1 MYIDYEFYSGEYGGK
16 VIEDKFKKLNIQ
28 AQSKV
33 DYFTFGRIKFLKTIP
48 DTVKFA
54 VCEVIDTL
62 DEYYI
67 ELSNKSSTSRRIAS
81 ETIGSHSVS
90 FKYGDEITTSNGKDK
105 TIDDRVYEVVATYL
119 MNEQNIMYR
128 GVDYYDYRI

>member
-1 MYIDYEFYSGEYGGK
+1 MYIDYSFYSGEYGGT
-16 VIEDKFKKLNIQ
+16 VTEQKFNKLNIQ

-33 DYFTFGRIKFLKTIP
+33 DYFTFGRIKYLETIP

-67 ELSNKSSTSRRIAS
+67 ELSNKSSASRRIAS

-90 FKYGDEITTSNGKDK
+90 FKYGDEITTSKNKDK
-105 TIDDRVYEVVATYL
+105 TIDDRVYEVVSTYL
-119 MNEQNIMYR
+119 MNEQNLMYR
-128 GVDYYDYRI
+128 GVECHDYGI